1 MSIRAVGF
9 YVLRRLVAMAIL
21 LLIVSFGVFSLM
33 YIAPGSVVQV
43 LLGTQPRTASVIAAL
58 NAEYHL
64 NQPFLV
70 QYWLWVQGALHFQFG
85 RSIVLNEPVTTAIA
99 AQMPVTLFYGTFA
112 FVISM
117 VAGVALGIAA
127 AVKKQTFID
136 RSIVSTSVLGVS
148 APSFATG
155 LILLYL
161 FAVRLNWFPVIGA
174 GSGFTDRLWHLTLPA
189 VALAIS
195 GTALTVKL
203 TRAALIG
210 ALDQDYVAFAR
221 ARGVPA
227 WRVLVVYGLRNSL
240 VPIITAAGILFA
252 SMLTGAVLV
261 EQVFALQGV
270 GSLLINSINDKD
282 VPVVQGVTMLVAALV
297 VVINLIIDL
306 AYLAAD
312 PRIRLTGSPA

>member
-1 MSIRAVGF
+1 MSLRAVGL
-9 YVLRRLVAMAIL
+9 YTLRRLLAMVVL

-33 YIAPGSVVQV
+33 YIAPGSVEQV
-43 LLGTQPRTASVIAAL
+43 LLGTQPRTPSVVNAL
-58 NAEYHL
+58 RAEYHL

-70 QYWLWVQGALHFQFG
+70 QYWLWVRGALHLQLG
-85 RSIVLNEPVTTAIA
+85 RSIILNEPVTRAIA
-99 AQMPVTLFYGTFA
+99 SQMPVTLFYGTFA

-117 VAGVALGIAA
+117 LAGIGLGVAA
-127 AVKKQTFID
+127 AVKKQTIID
-136 RSIVSTSVLGVS
+136 RGIVATSVVGVS

-161 FAVRLNWFPVIGA
+161 FAVQLNWFPVIGA

-189 VALAIS
+189 LALAIS

-221 ARGVPA
+221 ARGVRP
-227 WRVLVVYGLRNSL
+227 WRVLVVYGLRNAL
-240 VPIITAAGILFA
+240 VPILTAAGILFA

-270 GSLLINSINDKD
+270 GSLLINAINDKD
-282 VPVVQGVTMLVAALV
+282 MPVVQGVTMLVAALV
-297 VVINLIIDL
+297 VVVNLIIDL
-306 AYLAAD
+306 AYLAVD